1 MLKAAQSKTH
11 LLVTDLLLD
20 LKLCQKFITRYSFDP
35 KQRAGEKFASPMFA
49 LTSSVVVDQAPVSL
63 AVAAL
68 LTVT

>member
-35 KQRAGEKFASPMFA
+35 KQRAGEIFATPMFV
-49 LTSSVVVDQAPVSL
+49 LTSSAVVDLVPVSP
-63 AVAAL
+63 AEAAM
-68 LTVT
+68 